1 MSDTARQ
8 SMSESERAF
17 AERAVRRKRLFRRL
31 SFAGI
36 AVAAGL
42 AIVSG
47 YQRLRD
53 PSFALGARPIIIL
66 LILLNARQNL
76 RQYRYAL
83 VLEKLIARQCP

>member
-1 MSDTARQ
+1 MSDAARQ

-17 AERAVRRKRLFRRL
+17 AERAVRRKQLFRRL

-42 AIVSG
+42 AVFYG
-47 YQRLRD
+47 YERLRD
-53 PSFALGARPIIIL
+53 PSFALGPRAVIIL

-76 RQYRYAL
+76 RQYRYAM
-83 VLEKLIARQCP
+83 VLEKLIARQ